1 MSDRDAGRDAVARE
15 FLERFAVVLSDS
27 GYPRM
32 AARVFSA
39 LLLSPDGKRTAA
51 ELGELLDVSPS
62 AISGAM
68 KYLMHTGIATRERE
82 PGERVDH
89 YRVRQNAWFE
99 ASTASD
105 AIYSRFEEVSAEGVA
120 VFGAETPQGSRLA
133 ETQRFFA
140 FLRDEI
146 PRLMRDW
153 AELDARRAGAGDR

>member
-15 FLERFAVVLSDS
+15 FLERLAVVLSDS

-51 ELGELLDVSPS
+51 DLAETLQVSPS
-62 AISGAM
+62 AVSGAI
-68 KYLMHTGIATRERE
+68 KYLLHIGIANRERE

-89 YRVRQNAWFE
+89 YRVRQNAWFA

-105 AIYSRFEEVSAEGVA
+105 AIYRRFEEVSAEGVA
-120 VFGAETPQGSRLA
+120 IFGAEAPQGSRLA

-153 AELDARRAGAGDR
+153 AELEERRAAAGDR